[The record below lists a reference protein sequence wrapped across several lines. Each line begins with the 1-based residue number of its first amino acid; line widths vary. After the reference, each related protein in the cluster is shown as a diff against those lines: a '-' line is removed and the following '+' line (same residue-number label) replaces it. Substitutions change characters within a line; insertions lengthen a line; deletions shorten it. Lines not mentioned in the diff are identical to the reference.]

1 MRIVFF
7 GSPASALPSFLRLTE
22 EGHILQLVVTQPDRP
37 SGRGKKIQPSPIK
50 KMALDLDIPVF
61 QPEKIR
67 KDPKALQMMRNYQ
80 PELNVVVAYGQII
93 PAEIIYFPRYNS
105 INLHFSLLPKY
116 RGASPVQWA
125 LLNGETKTGI
135 TIMEL
140 NEKMDEG
147 DILSRKEIDIV
158 PEESADRLESRLAEV
173 GAEMLVKTIAEI
185 ERITPAK
192 QDHSLATYAPKIKK
206 EDGRIDWNENAR
218 HLERKIRAF
227 SPWPSVYCIT
237 GQGRLKVLEGKKIPF
252 TEKDIPP
259 PGKIIDIDSRGIQI
273 ACGGKS
279 VFLLETLQPE
289 NKAAMNAYAFSLGR
303 RLKPGDS
310 FN

>member
-7 GSPASALPSFLRLTE
+7 GSPASALPSFLRLTQE
-22 EGHILQLVVTQPDRP
+22 RHILQLVVTQPDRP

-206 EDGRIDWNENAR
+206 EAGRIDWNENAR

-227 SPWPSVYCIT
+227 SPWPSVYCFT

-303 RLKPGDS
+303 RLKPGDR

>member
-7 GSPASALPSFLRLTE
+7 GSPASALPSFLRLID

-37 SGRGKKIQPSPIK
+37 SGRGKKIQYSPIK
-50 KMALDLDIPVF
+50 KKALDLGIPVF
-61 QPEKIR
+61 QPGRIR
-67 KDPKALQMMRNYQ
+67 KDPKALQRMREYQ

-105 INLHFSLLPKY
+105 INVHFSLLPKY

-125 LLNGETKTGI
+125 LLNGEIKTGI

-147 DILSRKEIDIV
+147 DILSQKEIDIL
-158 PEESADRLESRLAEV
+158 PDESADRLESRLAEA

-185 ERITPAK
+185 EEITPAK

-206 EDGRIDWNENAR
+206 EDGRIDWKENAR
-218 HLERKIRAF
+218 FLERKIRAF
-227 SPWPSVYCIT
+227 SPWPSLFCFI
-237 GQGRLKVLEGKKIPF
+237 GQRRLKVLEGKTIPF
-252 TEKDIPP
+252 TGKDIPP
-259 PGKIIDIDSRGIQI
+259 PGQIIDIDSMGIQI

-289 NKAAMNAYAFSLGR
+289 NKSAMNAYAFSLGR
-303 RLKPGDS
+303 HLKPGDS
-310 FN
+310 FD

>member
-1 MRIVFF
+1 
-7 GSPASALPSFLRLTE
+7 LTE

-50 KMALDLDIPVF
+50 KMAIDLDIPVF

-67 KDPKALQMMRNYQ
+67 KDPKALQMMRDYQ

-93 PAEIIYFPRYNS
+93 PAEIIFFPRYNS

-147 DILSRKEIDIV
+147 DILSQKEIEIV
-158 PEESADRLESRLAEV
+158 PDESADRLESRLAEA
-173 GAEMLVKTIAEI
+173 GAEMLVKTIADI

-227 SPWPSVYCIT
+227 SPWPSVYCFT
-237 GQGRLKVLEGKKIPF
+237 GQGRLKVLEGQEIPF
-252 TEKDIPP
+252 TRKDIPP
-259 PGKIIDIDSRGIQI
+259 PGKIINIDPMGIQI

-289 NKAAMNAYAFSLGR
+289 NKAAMKAYAFSLGR